1 MVHCEGCDKA
11 AWRTSSAYV
20 ANCIAKWLEGK
31 TYRGMPYVKYD
42 SMRQCAV
49 FLHIRQV
56 VASGN
61 KTEHKVE
68 HRSEGAKAAASGSVP
83 APPTPQVSAPPAPQ
97 VSAPPTP
104 APPLKRQNAFVGEA
118 DAETSSGNKKGAKR
132 GKVDTATG
140 KPDAA
145 EKKEVICSHTKLSHR
160 NPRGLELALSINSA
174 HGPQRS

>member
-1 MVHCEGCDKA
+1 MVHREGCDKA

-31 TYRGMPYVKYD
+31 TYRGMLYVKYD

-68 HRSEGAKAAASGSVP
+68 HRSEGTKTAASGSVS
-83 APPTPQVSAPPAPQ
+83 APPTPQ

-145 EKKEVICSHTKLSHR
+145 EKEEVISSHTRLSHR
-160 NPRGLELALSINSA
+160 NPRGLEFALSITSA
-174 HGPQRS
+174 HGP

>member
-1 MVHCEGCDKA
+1 MVYREGCEKA

-20 ANCIAKWLEGK
+20 ANCVAKWLQGK

-68 HRSEGAKAAASGSVP
+68 HRSEGTKTAASGSVS
-83 APPTPQVSAPPAPQ
+83 APPTQASAPSTTP

-145 EKKEVICSHTKLSHR
+145 EKKAIRSHTKLSHR
-160 NPRGLELALSINSA
+160 NPRGPELACSINSA